1 MTKNV
6 TAGKIPAYKN
16 FRLPAAT
23 RVKNLLS
30 RMTLA
35 EKAAQM
41 TCVWQ
46 EKAQKLVD
54 AEGIY
59 VCTFNLIKSL
69 T

>member
-6 TAGKIPAYKN
+6 TAGKIPANKN
-16 FRLPAAT
+16 SRLPAAK

-30 RMTLA
+30 RMPLA

-54 AEGIY
+54 AEGIH
-59 VCTFNLIKSL
+59 VCTFNLIISL